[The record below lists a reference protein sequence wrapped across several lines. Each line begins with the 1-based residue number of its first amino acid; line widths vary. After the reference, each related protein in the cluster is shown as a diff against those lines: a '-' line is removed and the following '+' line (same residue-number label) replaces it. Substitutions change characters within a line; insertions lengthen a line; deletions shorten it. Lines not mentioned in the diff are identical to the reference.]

1 MRRGTCLGRGD
12 IRLNGLQEVGP
23 HLRGDP
29 AEQHPGQGVAGAK
42 LQEEEV
48 GLPQGE
54 GERE

>member
-23 HLRGDP
+23 HLRGDH
-29 AEQHPGQGVAGAK
+29 AQQHLGQGAASAG

-48 GLPQGE
+48 GLSKKG
-54 GERE
+54 R

>member
-23 HLRGDP
+23 HLWGDP
-29 AEQHPGQGVAGAK
+29 AQQHLGQGVAGAE

-48 GLPQGE
+48 GLSKGE
-54 GERE
+54 GERK